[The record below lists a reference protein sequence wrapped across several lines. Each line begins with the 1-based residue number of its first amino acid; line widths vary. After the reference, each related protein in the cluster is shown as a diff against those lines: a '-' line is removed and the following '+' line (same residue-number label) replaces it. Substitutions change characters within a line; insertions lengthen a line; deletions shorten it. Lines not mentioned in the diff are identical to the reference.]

1 MKRIVVLAI
10 ASVATIALTAGLA
23 SASGRQA
30 KLQLRN
36 TSKGK
41 ILVDRA
47 GFTLYM
53 FTKDGRNKDACVK
66 ISGCTGVWPPLTTS
80 GKSLAGP
87 GVKSSLIGTIK
98 VPHVGT
104 QVTYAGRPLY
114 TYIGD
119 PGPGSTFYVGV
130 RQFHGFWYALNAAG
144 HLVK

>member
-1 MKRIVVLAI
+1 MKRIVMLAVV
-10 ASVATIALTAGLA
+10 SVATIALTAGLA
-23 SASGRQA
+23 TASGRQA
-30 KLQLRN
+30 RLQLRN

-53 FTKDGRNKDACVK
+53 FTRDQRNKDACVK
-66 ISGCTGVWPPLTTS
+66 LGGCTAIWPPLTTS
-80 GKSLAGP
+80 GKPLAGP

-104 QVTYAGRPLY
+104 QVTYAGHPLY

-119 PGPGSTFYVGV
+119 PGPGSTSYIGAL
-130 RQFHGFWYALNAAG
+130 QFHGFWYALTAAG
-144 HLVK
+144 HAVK